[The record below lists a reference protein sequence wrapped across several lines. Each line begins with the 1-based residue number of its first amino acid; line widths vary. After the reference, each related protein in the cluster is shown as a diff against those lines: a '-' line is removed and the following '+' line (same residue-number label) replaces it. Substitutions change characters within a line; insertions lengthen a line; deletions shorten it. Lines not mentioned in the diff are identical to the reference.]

1 MTLLRKYIILMTLL
15 LLTYSTSWSQNNIEQ
30 DSVLVPLS
38 AIKVANA
45 KMIELEYE
53 KQLNRELLELSSN
66 DSILIDAL
74 YTNAHNDAIVY
85 ENNIKRVKNQR
96 NMAITIGSGSSLIL
110 LLLLILL

>member
-1 MTLLRKYIILMTLL
+1 MILL
-15 LLTYSTSWSQNNIEQ
+15 LLTCSTSWSQNNIEQ

-38 AIKVANA
+38 AIKIANV

-74 YTNAHNDAIVY
+74 YANAYNDAIVY
-85 ENNIKRVKNQR
+85 ENNIKKVKNQR

>member
-1 MTLLRKYIILMTLL
+1 MILL

-53 KQLNRELLELSSN
+53 KQLNR
-66 DSILIDAL
+66 
-74 YTNAHNDAIVY
+74 
-85 ENNIKRVKNQR
+85 QFQ
-96 NMAITIGSGSSLIL
+96 
-110 LLLLILL
+110 

>member
-1 MTLLRKYIILMTLL
+1 MILL
-15 LLTYSTSWSQNNIEQ
+15 LLTYSISWSQNNIEQ

-74 YTNAHNDAIVY
+74 YTNAYNDAIVY
-85 ENNIKRVKNQR
+85 ENNIKKVKNQR

>member
-1 MTLLRKYIILMTLL
+1 MILL
-15 LLTYSTSWSQNNIEQ
+15 LLTCSTSWSQNNIEQ

-74 YTNAHNDAIVY
+74 YTNAYNDAIVY
-85 ENNIKRVKNQR
+85 ENNIKKVKNQR

>member
-1 MTLLRKYIILMTLL
+1 MILL

-38 AIKVANA
+38 AIKVANV

-74 YTNAHNDAIVY
+74 YTNATNDAIVY
-85 ENNIKRVKNQR
+85 ENNIKKVKNQR
-96 NMAITIGSGSSLIL
+96 NMAITIGSSSSLIL
-110 LLLLILL
+110 LFLLILL

>member
-1 MTLLRKYIILMTLL
+1 MILL

-53 KQLNRELLELSSN
+53 KQINIELNN
-66 DSILIDAL
+66 VIKQDSLIIDNL
-74 YTNAHNDAIVY
+74 YNTIY
-85 ENNIKRVKNQR
+85 ENNNRYNNNIDKLVKER
-96 NMAITIGSGSSLIL
+96 NTATLVGGSTSVILFIILIL
-110 LLLLILL
+110 SI

>member
-1 MTLLRKYIILMTLL
+1 MILL

-74 YTNAHNDAIVY
+74 YTNAYNDAIVY
-85 ENNIKRVKNQR
+85 ENNIKKVKNQR

>member
-1 MTLLRKYIILMTLL
+1 MILL

-38 AIKVANA
+38 AIKTANA

-74 YTNAHNDAIVY
+74 YTNAYNDAIVY
-85 ENNIKRVKNQR
+85 ENNIKKVKNQR